1 MSALIEKIRAI
12 REPVRTSIRG
22 YYGRKEKLKVRH
34 VIATKNIEWS
44 DADLSK
50 CKEAQ
55 IAVITDGEINYYAAL
70 VKHLR
75 HAARYQFLAHMFRG
89 QKIDGLASEVVATRG
104 KMGGDTFYPAFPK
117 YRRYSVRREG
127 DSAIRIMKL

>member
-89 QKIDGLASEVVATRG
+89 QKIDGLAACRTEVRENGCGRIAMWRG
-104 KMGGDTFYPAFPK
+104 HGIE
-117 YRRYSVRREG
+117 RLS
-127 DSAIRIMKL
+127 